1 MATSERPPSDPSKK
15 REMRPISLPSTLK
28 EGRVYKIAAFSVLA
42 LFVWVFLKEVRRVK
56 NSPINSWSQ
65 DLTADCGVV
74 LTGGANRLK
83 EGLDLLNQ
91 KSILKL
97 IISGV
102 HPKAQLRE
110 IYPQLPYYG
119 SVNENDIIL
128 EKRSLTTFGNAQQS
142 LALVEA
148 LRCRD
153 IVLITSQIHLY
164 RSLATFKASFPEGFP
179 IHGRAVP
186 AGRSETGLV
195 EVSIEALKSLF
206 YSLWAY

>member
-1 MATSERPPSDPSKK
+1 MS
-15 REMRPISLPSTLK
+15 
-28 EGRVYKIAAFSVLA
+28 
-42 LFVWVFLKEVRRVK
+42 
-56 NSPINSWSQ
+56 SWTQ
-65 DLTADCGVV
+65 DSSADCGVV

-91 KSILKL
+91 RAILKL

-102 HPKAQLRE
+102 HPRAQLRE
-110 IYPQLPYYG
+110 IFPQLSFYG
-119 SVNENDIIL
+119 SINENDIIL

-153 IVLITSQIHLY
+153 IVLITSQIHIHRALQ
-164 RSLATFKASFPEGFP
+164 TFKASFPQNFP
-179 IHGRAVP
+179 IYERAVAP
-186 AGRSETGLV
+186 GRGESGFTEVGL
-195 EVSIEALKSLF
+195 EALKSLF